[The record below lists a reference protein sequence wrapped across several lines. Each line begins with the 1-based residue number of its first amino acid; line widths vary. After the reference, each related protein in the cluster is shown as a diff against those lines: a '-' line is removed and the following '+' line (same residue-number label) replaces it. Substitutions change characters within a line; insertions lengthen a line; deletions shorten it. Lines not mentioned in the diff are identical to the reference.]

1 VLECVPNVSEGRR
14 RDVVDR
20 MGAGCAACLL
30 DVHSDA
36 DHHRTVFTLAA
47 ESSDELEGCVTQ
59 LTEAVVGHA
68 DDAWRDGVH
77 PRLGV
82 LDVVPFVGLSGTAD
96 ERALAVHAAREF
108 ARWVSATFDVPAFL
122 YGEADPEGRSLPA
135 VRREAFGEHRP
146 DFGPAEP
153 HPKLGAT
160 AVGARPPLV
169 AVNCVLDGDDVELA
183 RRIAQEVRERDGGL
197 PGVRALRF
205 ELSSPRR
212 AQVSMNLTDLAATGI
227 ERACSEV
234 RRLARQAQHD
244 VAGVELVG
252 LLPRAEL
259 ARCSAEFRRWAGLAD
274 DQTIEGRLDAAGG
287 TGRLRR

>member
-14 RDVVDR
+14 RDAVDA
-20 MGAGCAACLL
+20 MGAACERCLI
-30 DVHSDA
+30 DVHTDA
-36 DHHRTVFTLAA
+36 DHNRAVLTLVA
-47 ESSDELEGCVTQ
+47 ELPDELEPCVRK
-59 LTEAVVGHA
+59 LTEAVMQRA

-82 LDVVPFVGLSGTAD
+82 LDVVPFVALSGAPD
-96 ERALAVHAAREF
+96 ERAVAVHAAHDF
-108 ARWVSATFDVPAFL
+108 ARWVAATFDVPAFL
-122 YGEADPEGRSLPA
+122 YGEADPEGRSLPTL
-135 VRREAFGEHRP
+135 RRDAFARRAP
-146 DFGPAEP
+146 DFGPGEP
-153 HPKLGAT
+153 HPELGAT

-197 PGVRALRF
+197 IGVRALGF
-205 ELSSPRR
+205 ELPSRTR

-234 RRLARQAQHD
+234 RRLAREAGSD

-252 LLPRAEL
+252 LLPSAEL
-259 ARCSAEFRRWAGLAD
+259 GRCSAEFRRWADLTD
-274 DQTIEGRLDAAGG
+274 DQTIEGRFEARL
-287 TGRLRR
+287 GRR